1 MATNITVTLET
12 NQVQQALVYAR
23 QLFPEAT
30 NAELIAALE
39 DAAYWG
45 PGIRDK
51 IASWEAEYTRDQEN
65 ENRKVSRDDF
75 LEDFPEK
82 VEDPD
87 AEGPFRGQG
96 RGNR

>member
-1 MATNITVTLET
+1 MAQNITVTLEN

-45 PGIRDK
+45 PGIRER
-51 IASWEAEYTRDQEN
+51 IASWEADYTRQTEN
-65 ENRKVSRDDF
+65 ENRQAARDDF
-75 LEDFPEK
+75 LEDFPAK
-82 VEDPD
+82 VEAPD
-87 AEGPFRGQG
+87 AEGPLRGKG
-96 RGNR
+96 KG